1 MAVTD
6 PRDVRVMIPRV
17 RRSLD
22 GPQALTS
29 GFVGGLTDEAVKNY
43 IADAVAGVIFYTGG
57 VFGAALEVT
66 ARDPDYLAPSEYAT
80 SRELTLPEQTVIAV
94 QASLDH
100 FQFTFKGAKVHETI
114 QNEFQQWDWD
124 LNGPMLRDQLKTLV
138 AQRDEALEL
147 IRQRGGIG
155 TDTYA
160 SFLAAQDV
168 QVALAVEP
176 YTIYNTG
183 GYMPDRSGLG
193 GGGFSPFRTAMDGDG
208 LGGLG
213 LFG

>member
-1 MAVTD
+1 MPPD

-17 RRSLD
+17 RRALD

-29 GFVGGLTDEAVKNY
+29 GFVGGLSDEQVKNY
-43 IADAVAGVIFYTGG
+43 IADAVASVIFYTGG

-66 ARDPDYLAPSEYAT
+66 ERDPDYGAPSEYAT

-100 FQFTFKGAKVHETI
+100 FQFTFKGAKVSEAV
-114 QNEFQQWDWD
+114 QNEFQSWDWTI
-124 LNGPMLRDQLKTLV
+124 NGPMLRDQLKSLL

-147 IRQRGGIG
+147 IRRQGSVGV
-155 TDTYA
+155 DTYA

-176 YTIYNTG
+176 YTVYDTG
-183 GYMPDRSGLG
+183 GYMPTRGGNYG
-193 GGGFSPFRTAMDGDG
+193 GGGGGIGSSWDGDG

-213 LFG
+213 LFGP